1 LNALAQALSG
11 DVFAAL
17 LVFAR
22 VGSAVML
29 LPGFGEL
36 FVPPR
41 VRLLFGG
48 AIALL
53 IAPAV
58 SGRLPPL
65 PPTGLELMVLFGGEI
80 AVGLFLGTLARILL
94 AALHVAGG
102 VIGVQSSLSSAL
114 MFDPASSSQN
124 TLHSGFFYLLG
135 IMVIFTADLHHPM
148 LLAVAQSYS
157 LFTPGAPLPTGD
169 FSELGVRYV
178 AQSFALAMQ
187 IAAPYIVVGIVF
199 YVGLGLI
206 ARLMPQVQVFF
217 IALPLQIAIS
227 VFLMV
232 FTLAAGV
239 GWFMNSFESAIGGFI
254 VPR

>member
-1 LNALAQALSG
+1 MNALAQALSG
-11 DVFAAL
+11 DVFAVL
-17 LVFAR
+17 IVFAR

-41 VRLLFGG
+41 MRLLFAG
-48 AIALL
+48 AISLL
-53 IAPAV
+53 IAPTV
-58 SGRLPPL
+58 SARLPAL
-65 PPTGLELMVLFGGEI
+65 PPSVLELTLMFGGEI
-80 AVGLFLGTLARILL
+80 AVGLFLGTLSRILL

-114 MFDPASSSQN
+114 MFDPASSTQN
-124 TLHSGFFYLLG
+124 TLHSGFFYILG
-135 IMVIFTADLHHPM
+135 ILVIFAADLHHTM
-148 LLAVAQSYS
+148 LMAIAHSYT
-157 LFTPGAPLPTGD
+157 LFTPGAALATGD

-178 AQSFALAMQ
+178 SQSFALAMQ
-187 IAAPYIVVGIVF
+187 IAAPYIVVGTVF

-217 IALPLQIAIS
+217 IAMPLQIAVS

-232 FTLAAGV
+232 FTLAAGI
-239 GWFMNSFESAIGGFI
+239 GWFMNSFESALTGLIGT
-254 VPR
+254 R